1 MGLQLGVLF
10 ELNRVFYH
18 LSEQHIP
25 LLFIISSTRHIG
37 NLRKLFDQWKPCY
50 LGDTCFLHR

>member
-37 NLRKLFDQWKPCY
+37 NLRKLFDQ
-50 LGDTCFLHR
+50 